1 MIDTLQELFAT
12 LSRSKLR
19 TTLTGISVSTGMFL
33 LILLLGAGNGIIH
46 AFENMSG
53 NLSLDVMEIYG
64 GITSLPYHGMKE
76 GRQVSLDKRDIEIA
90 GHNFKNRVNTATGVM
105 SQGGV
110 TIRHG
115 QQSVSRDISGV
126 TPQYREMDKQ
136 TDRIS
141 AGRFINEIDIRGR
154 RKVIVISQK
163 DADELFGSWHNA
175 VGKLVDAQNVAYRVV
190 GVYPDMSMSRNQD
203 VFMPLNTLQTIY
215 GKGGNYDKLALKTK
229 GIRSESDVDNFAA
242 QYRKFAGPVH
252 QYSPNDKNAVWMWN
266 TTTGAEES
274 AKAMNILHVALWVIG
289 LLTLISGVV
298 GISNIMLITVK
309 ERTHE
314 FGIRK
319 ALGARPL
326 SILKGVIIESIV
338 VTAVFG
344 YIGMVLGVIATEYMS
359 VIGGDSK
366 VTLGDMTMT
375 VFSNPT
381 VDFSICV
388 KALMVMIAAG
398 VVAGLI
404 LARKAVKVKPIEAL
418 RAE

>member
-1 MIDTLQELFAT
+1 M
-12 LSRSKLR
+12 
-19 TTLTGISVSTGMFL
+19 
-33 LILLLGAGNGIIH
+33 
-46 AFENMSG
+46 
-53 NLSLDVMEIYG
+53 
-64 GITSLPYHGMKE
+64 
-76 GRQVSLDKRDIEIA
+76 
-90 GHNFKNRVNTATGVM
+90 
-105 SQGGV
+105 
-110 TIRHG
+110 
-115 QQSVSRDISGV
+115 
-126 TPQYREMDKQ
+126 
-136 TDRIS
+136 
-141 AGRFINEIDIRGR
+141 
-154 RKVIVISQK
+154 
-163 DADELFGSWHNA
+163 
-175 VGKLVDAQNVAYRVV
+175 AYRVV

-404 LARKAVKVKPIEAL
+404 PARKAVKVKPIEAL

>member
-12 LSRSKLR
+12 LRRSKLR

-46 AFENMSG
+46 AFENVSG
-53 NLSLDVMEIYG
+53 SLSLDVMEIYG
-64 GITSLPYHGMKE
+64 GITTKPYHGMKE
-76 GRQVSLDKRDIEIA
+76 GRSVALDKRDLNIA
-90 GHNFKNRVNTATGVM
+90 DHNFTNNVNTATGIV
-105 SQGGV
+105 SQSSV
-110 TIRHG
+110 TIRYG
-115 QQSVSRDISGV
+115 QQNVSRDISGV
-126 TPQYREMDKQ
+126 TPKYREMNTQAEK
-136 TDRIS
+136 IA
-141 AGRFINEIDIRGR
+141 AGRFINEIDIRER

-163 DADELFGSWHNA
+163 DANELFGSWKNA

-190 GVYPDMSMSRNQD
+190 GVFPDMAMSRNQD
-203 VFMPLNTLQTIY
+203 VFMPLNTLQAIY
-215 GKGGNYDKLALKTK
+215 GKDNNYDKLTLKTK
-229 GIRSESDVDNFAA
+229 GIRSQNDVDNFAA
-242 QYRKFAGPVH
+242 QYRRFAGPVH
-252 QYSPNDKNAVWMWN
+252 LYSPEDNNAVWMWN

-274 AKAMNILHVALWVIG
+274 AKALNILHIALWIIG

-326 SILKGVIIESIV
+326 SILKGVIFESIV
-338 VTAVFG
+338 ITAVFG

-359 VIGGDSK
+359 IIGGDSK
-366 VTLGDMTMT
+366 ISLEGMTLT

-381 VDFSICV
+381 VDFSICI
-388 KALMVMIAAG
+388 KALLIM
-398 VVAGLI
+398 VVAGVIAGLI
-404 LARKAVKVKPIEAL
+404 PARKAVKVKPIEAL